1 MTKMHQGVESTRARD
16 SSIRYAF
23 GVGVSEADPHTGL
36 LHPRRT
42 APSLFACVLALALA
56 CALGTGPVVAQ
67 SSSSDAPQIE
77 DCSNLARTSTDCSTH
92 TDLETIVVEGRRVK
106 AQDTAT
112 SLAVIKGND
121 IERLNVLRL
130 GDLLADVPG
139 VFFSGLNGPRETPQ
153 IRNTLSFDNRTLF
166 LEDGVPLQSSVF
178 FDQSAL
184 GYSTALA
191 SPGSVEV
198 LRGPGTALYGSDA
211 FTGVVAANSQPTS
224 DELSSNARLRYGEF
238 DQFDAALSVNT
249 PLAGNHALRLT
260 GAVAG
265 ERGFRDE
272 TRFRRAHALARHTW
286 HGGNWATDTLVTYTD
301 SFTESAT
308 SISFAQFEAGD
319 IFGSGLSPLV
329 DPDEA
334 EEDVEYI
341 RIQSKIAYE
350 TDSSLGALRA
360 EITPYYRS
368 QEVASTL
375 TFQPATAPRE
385 TADVDTFG
393 LLPRLYVDHGDGS
406 TTIVGLDLEFTQFDL
421 LLDQSAPDTVVFGDL
436 FLQGVQFD
444 YQVDF
449 QAYSPYIQH
458 ERRFFDDQLTLT
470 LGLRYDRLRYDF
482 TNNLDDVPGDAR
494 FQVDNRVDRFD
505 EFSPKVRLLWD
516 ITANQQVFARY
527 ARGFRT
533 PRASELYEL
542 DDGQAEFELQ
552 AETANSGEIGWRAN
566 WLDGAVSTEVIGY
579 WQQTRDGVVTD
590 VQTAAG
596 NISINA
602 GASRFRGVEFSAS
615 ANLPYGFDAALAF
628 AYQDFEFRQ
637 FAAEPGSPLDGNQ
650 IEEAPE
656 TIGNLTLNWTPPF
669 YEQVT
674 ATARLRH
681 IGQWPLNS
689 ANTLFTDDEYI
700 LTLLGEWR
708 ATRNLAVE
716 LRIENVTDENYA
728 VFADAPFFAPNGRA
742 RPGQPRTV
750 SGGVKLR
757 F

>member
-1 MTKMHQGVESTRARD
+1 MSVSQRWVQLLQGFLRYFIAILCRSVMPVAAYAIFAGMASAQEIQPQRD
-16 SSIRYAF
+16 
-23 GVGVSEADPHTGL
+23 DTGC
-36 LHPRRT
+36 
-42 APSLFACVLALALA
+42 APSADSTVNKAGFV
-56 CALGTGPVVAQ
+56 
-67 SSSSDAPQIE
+67 D
-77 DCSNLARTSTDCSTH
+77 DCGHDSR
-92 TDLETIVVEGRRVK
+92 LETIVVEGRRIQ
-106 AQDTAT
+106 ADSTAA
-112 SLAVIKGND
+112 SVAILAGSD
-121 IERLNVLRL
+121 IERLNTLRL

-166 LEDGVPLQSSVF
+166 VEDGVPLQSSVF

-211 FTGVVAANSQPTS
+211 FTGVVAANSQPTA
-224 DELSSNARLRYGEF
+224 DELTGNVRLRYGEF
-238 DQFDAALSVNT
+238 DQFDGAVSVNT
-249 PLAGNHALRLT
+249 PLGGNHALRLT
-260 GAVAG
+260 GATAG

-272 TRFRRAHALARHTW
+272 TAFRRTHGLARHTW
-286 HGGNWATDTLVTYTD
+286 QGQSWATDSVVTFTD
-301 SFTESAT
+301 SETESAT
-308 SISFAQFEAGD
+308 SITFEEFEAGE
-319 IFGSGLSPLV
+319 IFGSGLSPLI

-334 EEDVEYI
+334 EEDVQYF
-341 RIQSKIAYE
+341 RIQSKISYE
-350 TDSSLGALRA
+350 TNTRFGAARA
-360 EITPYYRS
+360 EVTPYYRS

-393 LLPRLYVDHGDGS
+393 LLPRIYLDHPGGS
-406 TTIVGLDLEFTQFDL
+406 TTIFGVDLEFTQFDL

-444 YQVDF
+444 YDVAF

-458 ERRFFDDQLTLT
+458 ERSYFDDTLTLT

-482 TNNLDDVPGDAR
+482 NNNLEEIAGDAR
-494 FQVDNRVDRFD
+494 FQVENRIDRFD

-516 ITANQQVFARY
+516 VTPDHQLFARY
-527 ARGFRT
+527 SRGFRA

-542 DDGQAEFELQ
+542 DDGQAEFDLQ
-552 AETANSGEIGWRAN
+552 AETADSGELGWRAN
-566 WLDGAVSTEVIGY
+566 WLNGALSTELIGY
-579 WQQTRDGVVTD
+579 WQVTRDGVVTD

-596 NISINA
+596 TISTNA
-602 GASRFRGVEFSAS
+602 GSSRFRGIEFSAT
-615 ANLPYGFDAALAF
+615 ALLPYGFDAALAF

-637 FAAEPGSPLDGNQ
+637 FAATSGSPLDGNQ

-656 TIGNLTLNWTPPF
+656 TLGNLTLNWTPPF
-669 YEQVT
+669 YDRIT

-681 IGQWPLNS
+681 LGRWPLNS
-689 ANTLFTDDEYI
+689 ANTLFTDNEYI

-708 ATRNLAVE
+708 ASNRVVVE
-716 LRIENVTDENYA
+716 LRVENVTDENYA
-728 VFADAPFFAPNGRA
+728 IFADAPFFAPNGRA

-750 SGGVKLR
+750 TGGVKLR

>member
-1 MTKMHQGVESTRARD
+1 MAVSQPRNPTPAGQRSVGFRRPMQ
-16 SSIRYAF
+16 SS
-23 GVGVSEADPHTGL
+23 VSEGVRSTNPRLTQILSYFVLLICGL
-36 LHPRRT
+36 NAT
-42 APSLFACVLALALA
+42 AALAQ
-56 CALGTGPVVAQ
+56 Q
-67 SSSSDAPQIE
+67 SPTPATRPASPLIE
-77 DCSNLARTSTDCSTH
+77 DDNFAAPES
-92 TDLETIVVEGRRVK
+92 LETIVVEGRRVQ
-106 AQDTAT
+106 ANSTAT
-112 SLAVIKGND
+112 SLAVIPGD
-121 IERLNVLRL
+121 AIERLNVLRL

-166 LEDGVPLQSSVF
+166 IEDGVPLQSSIF

-211 FTGVVAANSQPTS
+211 FTGVVAANSQRTS
-224 DELSSNARLRYGEF
+224 NELTGNARLRYGEF
-238 DQFDAALSVNT
+238 DQFDGVLSVNV
-249 PLAGNHALRLT
+249 PLTENQALRLT
-260 GAVAG
+260 GGAAG

-272 TRFRRAHALARHTW
+272 TRFRRAHGLARHTW
-286 HGGNWATDTLVTYTD
+286 QGSQWSTD
-301 SFTESAT
+301 SLITFTDSVTESAT
-308 SISFAQFEAGD
+308 SISFADFVAGN
-319 IFGSGLSPLV
+319 ILGSGLSALI

-334 EEDVEYI
+334 EEDVEYV
-341 RIQSKIAYE
+341 RIQSKLSYAA
-350 TDSSLGALRA
+350 DSQFGALRA

-393 LLPRLYVDHGDGS
+393 LLPRLFLDHADGS
-406 TTIVGLDLEFTQFDL
+406 STIVGIDLEFTEFDL

-449 QAYSPYIQH
+449 QAYSPYLQH
-458 ERRFFDDQLTLT
+458 ERHFLDERLTLT
-470 LGLRYDRLRYDF
+470 LGLRYDRLRYEF
-482 TNNLDDVPGDAR
+482 NNNLDEVPGDAR
-494 FQVDNRVDRFD
+494 LQVEDRVDRFD

-516 ITANQQVFARY
+516 LSADQQLFIRY

-542 DDGQAEFELQ
+542 EDGQSEFDLR
-552 AETANSGEIGWRAN
+552 AETADSGELGWRAN
-566 WLDGAVSTEVIGY
+566 WLAGAVTTELIGY
-579 WQQTRDGVVTD
+579 WQRTRDGVVTD

-596 NISINA
+596 NISVNA
-602 GASRFRGVEFSAS
+602 GSSRFRGIEISAT
-615 ANLPYGFDAALAF
+615 ATLPYGFHAALAF
-628 AYQDFEFRQ
+628 AYQDFEYRQ
-637 FAAEPGSPLDGNQ
+637 FAAESGSPLDGNQ

-656 TIGNLTLNWTPPF
+656 TLGNLTLTWTPPA
-669 YEQVT
+669 YEQLT

-681 IGQWPLNS
+681 LGQWPLNA

-708 ATRNLAVE
+708 PSKNLAVE

-728 VFADAPFFAPNGRA
+728 IFADAPFFAPNGRA

-750 SGGVKLR
+750 SGGIKLR